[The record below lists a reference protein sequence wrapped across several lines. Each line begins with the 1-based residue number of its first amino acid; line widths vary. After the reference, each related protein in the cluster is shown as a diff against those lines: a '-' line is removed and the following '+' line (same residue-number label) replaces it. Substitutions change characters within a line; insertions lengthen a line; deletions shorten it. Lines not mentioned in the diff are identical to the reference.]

1 MLFNCPGENGRK
13 SSCFKNTPF
22 RFKSITTNIIFCSK
36 AILTFHIPPYLG
48 VNTAGHQPVINS
60 LICFSDASG
69 KAYAIAVYLHQF
81 SSNNCSVD
89 LVFSKT
95 RLAPQGVT
103 IPRLELLGVLIGTRA
118 MRFVEKELH
127 LPISSKILWTDSQC
141 VLQWLNSKKP
151 LSTFV
156 TNGLKE
162 IKIT

>member
-1 MLFNCPGENGRK
+1 
-13 SSCFKNTPF
+13 
-22 RFKSITTNIIFCSK
+22 
-36 AILTFHIPPYLG
+36 
-48 VNTAGHQPVINS
+48 VNTAEHQPVVNN
-60 LICFSDASG
+60 LICFYDESG
-69 KAYAIAVYLHQF
+69 KAYYATAVYLHQF

-95 RLAPQGVT
+95 RLAPQGIT

-156 TNGLKE
+156 TNRLKE
-162 IKIT
+162 IKSLEGTLFKYVLHKKTQLIWQPEESLHLN